1 MTWKQDERERLLRI
15 LAGATFLIFFQAYM
29 VAPLIPL
36 LAAAFSVSQVRIGL
50 IVPAYMIPYGI
61 ATLFYGVLA
70 DRIGRRRVLLASLT
84 AFIVLTA
91 LTATAQTETQL
102 VMWRLATGLGAS
114 GVVPLALSLIGQ
126 LFPYEQRGRPLGW
139 LFGAMAGGMAFGS
152 TVGVLVE
159 PLLGWRALFGGVAL
173 LGGVVLVLLL
183 PHGALLGGA
192 GTGLELKTVMAGYR
206 SLLGTGR
213 GSRTYGYVLLNGIF
227 HSGIYTWL
235 GAYFAWLYHLGEV
248 GIGLALLGYGVPGFV
263 LGPMIGRLADRWGR
277 RWLIPAGLGV
287 AAVAALV
294 LAVTAPLIAAAVAV
308 TVLSL
313 GYDMTQ
319 PLLAGIVTQLAPE
332 RPGQAMG
339 LNVFCLFTGFGLG
352 SLVFGVAL
360 RAGFPAA
367 FVLFFSF
374 QAALALLALLLFS
387 TERMASHFRLVPS
400 VGAGGNQTPT
410 TQKRG

>member
-29 VAPLIPL
+29 VAPLIPR
-36 LAAAFSVSQVRIGL
+36 LAAIFSVSEERIGL

-61 ATLFYGVLA
+61 ATLLYGVLA
-70 DRIGRRRVLLASLT
+70 DRIGRRRVLLASLI
-84 AFIVLTA
+84 AFIALTA

-102 VMWRLATGLGAS
+102 VMWRLTTGIGAS

-152 TVGVLVE
+152 TVGVLAE
-159 PLLGWRALFGGVAL
+159 PLAGWRALFVGVAL
-173 LGGVVLVLLL
+173 LGGVALILLF

-206 SLLGTGR
+206 NLLGTTR
-213 GSRTYGYVLLNGIF
+213 GLRTYGYVLLNGIF

-235 GAYFAWLYHLGEV
+235 GAYFAQRYQLGEI
-248 GIGLALLGYGVPGFV
+248 GIGLALLGYGVPGSF

-294 LAVTAPLIAAAVAV
+294 LAGPAPLVAAAIAV

-367 FVLFFSF
+367 FVFFFSF
-374 QAALALLALLLFS
+374 QAALALLALFLFS
-387 TERMASHFRLVPS
+387 TERWPLIFDWSRV
-400 VGAGGNQTPT
+400 
-410 TQKRG
+410 

>member
-29 VAPLIPL
+29 VAPLIPR
-36 LAAAFSVSQVRIGL
+36 LAAIFSVSEERVGL

-70 DRIGRRRVLLASLT
+70 DRIGRRRVLLVSLT
-84 AFIVLTA
+84 AFIALTA

-102 VMWRLATGLGAS
+102 VMWRLATGIGAS

-152 TVGVLVE
+152 TLGVLAE
-159 PLLGWRALFGGVAL
+159 PLLGWRVLFVGVAL
-173 LGGVVLVLLL
+173 LGGVVLAMLF
-183 PHGALLGGA
+183 PHRALLGNGVGA
-192 GTGLELKTVMAGYR
+192 GLELRTVIAGYR
-206 SLLGTGR
+206 NLLGSAR
-213 GSRTYGYVLLNGIF
+213 GFRTYGYVLLNGIF

-235 GAYFAWLYHLGEV
+235 GAYFAQRYQLGEV
-248 GIGLALLGYGVPGFV
+248 GIGLALLGYGVPGFF
-263 LGPMIGRLADRWGR
+263 LGPVVGRLADRWGR
-277 RWLIPAGLGV
+277 RWLIPAGLGI
-287 AAVAALV
+287 ASASALV
-294 LAVTAPLIAAAVAV
+294 LADSAPLLAAAIAV

-319 PLLAGIVTQLAPE
+319 PLLAGIVTQLAPD

-352 SLVFGVAL
+352 SLVFGLAL

-367 FVLFFSF
+367 FIFFSSI
-374 QAALALLALLLFS
+374 QGALALLALFLFS
-387 TERMASHFRLVPS
+387 TEGTANHMRLAPNPVVPMRR
-400 VGAGGNQTPT
+400 P
-410 TQKRG
+410 